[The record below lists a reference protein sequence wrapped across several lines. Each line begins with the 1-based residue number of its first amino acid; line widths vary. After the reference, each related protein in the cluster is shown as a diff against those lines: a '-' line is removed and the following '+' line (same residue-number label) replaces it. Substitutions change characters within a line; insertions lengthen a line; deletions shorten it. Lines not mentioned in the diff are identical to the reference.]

1 MKNLLLVTLLMSMS
15 FRMSAQDSLSS
26 KSTENKPVQVI
37 EIAAT
42 DLKSKNNDLFKQGQ
56 NDAIIHYK
64 GYKTAGTAVLATTI
78 IPGYGILFGAAP
90 LIIAEGRMP
99 LDENLGYPDL
109 NLMENEQYALGYRQ
123 KAKQIKN
130 KKMLRNYYV
139 GLGVQGSYFLAVAI
153 GTLILTLR

>member
-1 MKNLLLVTLLMSMS
+1 MKNLFFVMLLFSLTFSVN
-15 FRMSAQDSLSS
+15 AQDSLSS
-26 KSTENKPVQVI
+26 KSTENKPVQVM
-37 EIAAT
+37 AAT

-56 NDAIIHYK
+56 NDATINYK

-78 IPGYGILFGAAP
+78 IPDYGILFGAVP
-90 LIIAEGRMP
+90 LFIADSRVP

-139 GLGVQGSYFLAVAI
+139 GLGVQASYFLAVAV
-153 GTLILTLR
+153 GTLIMTLR

>member
-1 MKNLLLVTLLMSMS
+1 MKNLFLVALLMSLS
-15 FRMSAQDSLSS
+15 ICISAQDSLSS

-37 EIAAT
+37 EMPAT

-56 NDAIIHYK
+56 NDATIHYK

-90 LIIAEGRMP
+90 LFIADSRVP

-109 NLMENEQYALGYRQ
+109 KLMENEQYALGYRQ
-123 KAKQIKN
+123 KAKQIKS
-130 KKMLRNYYV
+130 KKLLRNYYA
-139 GLGVQGSYFLAVAI
+139 GLGVQASYLIYFLSALI
-153 GTLILTLR
+153 ILTVK

>member
-1 MKNLLLVTLLMSMS
+1 MKNLFLVALLMSMS
-15 FRMSAQDSLSS
+15 FQMSAQDSLSS

-37 EIAAT
+37 EMPAT

-56 NDAIIHYK
+56 NDALIHYK

-90 LIIAEGRMP
+90 LIFAEGRMP

-109 NLMENEQYALGYRQ
+109 KLMENEQYALGYRQ
-123 KAKQIKN
+123 KAKQIKS
-130 KKMLRNYYV
+130 KKLLRNYYA
-139 GLGVQGSYFLAVAI
+139 GLGVQASYLIYFLSALI
-153 GTLILTLR
+153 ILTVK

>member
-1 MKNLLLVTLLMSMS
+1 MKNLFLVALLMSLS
-15 FRMSAQDSLSS
+15 FNMSAQDSLSS
-26 KSTENKPVQVI
+26 KSRENKPVQII
-37 EIAAT
+37 EMGST
-42 DLKSKNNDLFKQGQ
+42 DGKSKNNDLFKQGQ
-56 NDAIIHYK
+56 NDATIHYK
-64 GYKTAGTAVLATTI
+64 GYKTAGTAVLVTTM

-90 LIIAEGRMP
+90 LFIADSRVP

>member
-1 MKNLLLVTLLMSMS
+1 MKNLFLFALLTSLSFSMY
-15 FRMSAQDSLSS
+15 AQDSLSS
-26 KSTENKPVQVI
+26 KSTENKPVQII
-37 EIAAT
+37 EMGST
-42 DLKSKNNDLFKQGQ
+42 DGKSKNNDLFKQGQ
-56 NDAIIHYK
+56 NDATIHYK

-90 LIIAEGRMP
+90 LFIADSRVP

-130 KKMLRNYYV
+130 KKMLRNYYA
-139 GLGVQGSYFLAVAI
+139 GLGVQAAYLIYFISAAI
-153 GTLILTLR
+153 ILTVR